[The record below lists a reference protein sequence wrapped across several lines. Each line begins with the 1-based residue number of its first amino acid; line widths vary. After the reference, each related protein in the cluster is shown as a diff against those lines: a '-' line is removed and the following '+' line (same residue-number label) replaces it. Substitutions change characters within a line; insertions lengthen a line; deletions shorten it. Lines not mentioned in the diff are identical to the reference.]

1 MYSARVAASN
11 PGTTR
16 SAVSGAKMNRTT
28 DTIPITSTASV
39 RTDRPKSW
47 AAGSPVVPLEAGED
61 RDERSRQSARDDDAE
76 EQLRDQEGGL
86 ERVELVTDPERLA
99 EDPLADQPKEVPD
112 ERERREEDGATRHEP
127 VDQVPGGG
135 DGRSRHG
142 RLPPSRPGAAVVASV
157 TLRRNAARRAC
168 GSATCDEPAGDG
180 GLIELRGR
188 RRQRLALTSPHNP
201 GLSHGECAV
210 RVILRLP
217 LLPAPRVNFTQALLF
232 VLFDSR

>member
-28 DTIPITSTASV
+28 DTIAHHQH
-39 RTDRPKSW
+39 RQRQDRP
-47 AAGSPVVPLEAGED
+47 AEVMGRGLALVPLQTGED
-61 RDERSRQSARDDDAE
+61 RDERGRQPARDDDAE

-86 ERVELVTDPERLA
+86 ERVELVPDPERLA

-127 VDQVPGGG
+127 MDQVPGGG

-142 RLPPSRPGAAVVASV
+142 RLPPSRPDAAVVASV
-157 TLRRNAARRAC
+157 TLRRYAARRPC
-168 GSATCDEPAGDG
+168 GDTSCDEPAGDG
-180 GLIELRGR
+180 GLVELVGGVV
-188 RRQRLALTSPHNP
+188 S
-201 GLSHGECAV
+201 G
-210 RVILRLP
+210 
-217 LLPAPRVNFTQALLF
+217 
-232 VLFDSR
+232 SR